1 MSVISY
7 AVQSRQKNIR
17 LRSTSGGT
25 FSEIARSF
33 IRTGG
38 CVCAAGYDEQGKV
51 VHKLINTI
59 SEIDELC
66 ESKYVQ
72 SDLNN
77 CFADVE
83 SCLSSS
89 RKVLF
94 VGTPCQVAGVKA
106 YLRNKDEKL
115 YTIDLV
121 CYGVPSPMI
130 YIEWRAEIERV
141 YKKKIAYVHFRDKSF
156 GYAAPNVKIVFKDGS
171 SAEQTF
177 LIKSYMKTFMSG
189 LNVRPSCS
197 ECAFKGIDRC
207 SDLTFGDCWHIGVFQ
222 KAMDDNL
229 GTTSVYVHSPKG
241 SMLLDMIKNQV
252 NISQI
257 DTQQEIKLDG
267 RKINESVQK
276 NPNSIIFFNDAR
288 TLPYDVLVK
297 KWVPDSKKEML
308 VTIIKRHAKN
318 LPFFKK
324 MIKKVRS
331 YFCLIFE

>member
-33 IRTGG
+33 IKTGG

-72 SDLNN
+72 SNLNN
-77 CFADVE
+77 CFAEVE

-177 LIKSYMKTFMSG
+177 LIKSYMKTFISG

-331 YFCLIFE
+331 

>member
-33 IRTGG
+33 IKTGG

-72 SDLNN
+72 SNLNN
-77 CFADVE
+77 CFAEVE

-308 VTIIKRHAKN
+308 VTIIKRHAKK

-331 YFCLIFE
+331 

>member
-276 NPNSIIFFNDAR
+276 NLNSIIFFNDAR

-331 YFCLIFE
+331 

>member
-72 SDLNN
+72 SNLNN
-77 CFADVE
+77 CFAEVE
-83 SCLSSS
+83 SYLSSS

-331 YFCLIFE
+331 

>member
-72 SDLNN
+72 SNLNN
-77 CFADVE
+77 CFAEVE

-130 YIEWRAEIERV
+130 YTEWRAEIERV

-331 YFCLIFE
+331 

>member
-33 IRTGG
+33 IKTGG

-72 SDLNN
+72 SNLNN
-77 CFADVE
+77 CFAEVE

-94 VGTPCQVAGVKA
+94 FGTPCQVAGVKA

-331 YFCLIFE
+331 

>member
-7 AVQSRQKNIR
+7 AIQSRQKNIR

-331 YFCLIFE
+331 

>member
-33 IRTGG
+33 IKTGG

-72 SDLNN
+72 SNLNS
-77 CFADVE
+77 CFAEVE

-331 YFCLIFE
+331 

>member
-33 IRTGG
+33 IKTGG

-72 SDLNN
+72 SNLNY
-77 CFADVE
+77 CFAEVE

-288 TLPYDVLVK
+288 TFPYDVLVK

-331 YFCLIFE
+331 

>member
-25 FSEIARSF
+25 FSEIAGSF

-72 SDLNN
+72 SNLNN
-77 CFADVE
+77 CFAEVE

-331 YFCLIFE
+331 

>member
-72 SDLNN
+72 SNLNN
-77 CFADVE
+77 CFAEVE

-297 KWVPDSKKEML
+297 KCVPDSKKEML

-331 YFCLIFE
+331 

>member
-83 SCLSSS
+83 NCLSSS

-331 YFCLIFE
+331 

>member
-308 VTIIKRHAKN
+308 VTIIKRRAKN

-331 YFCLIFE
+331 

>member
-38 CVCAAGYDEQGKV
+38 CVCAAGYDERGKV

-72 SDLNN
+72 SNLNN
-77 CFADVE
+77 CFAEVE

-331 YFCLIFE
+331 

>member
-33 IRTGG
+33 IKTGG

-72 SDLNN
+72 SNLNN
-77 CFADVE
+77 CFAEVE

-324 MIKKVRS
+324 RIKKVRS
-331 YFCLIFE
+331 

>member
-33 IRTGG
+33 IKTGG

-72 SDLNN
+72 SNLNN
-77 CFADVE
+77 CFAEVE

-156 GYAAPNVKIVFKDGS
+156 GYAAPNVKIVFKDSGYYREQAVNS
-171 SAEQTF
+171 RVARAIKTVFTALEVVNQGMQEKKSITLQCVDVDDLKKQAEMIRAEQ
-177 LIKSYMKTFMSG
+177 
-189 LNVRPSCS
+189 
-197 ECAFKGIDRC
+197 
-207 SDLTFGDCWHIGVFQ
+207 
-222 KAMDDNL
+222 
-229 GTTSVYVHSPKG
+229 
-241 SMLLDMIKNQV
+241 
-252 NISQI
+252 
-257 DTQQEIKLDG
+257 IKLYESYADG
-267 RKINESVQK
+267 ILTRNEYLEKKKGLGEKLADLQEKIRIEEEEQETADELDEEIRSLTKQASQK
-276 NPNSIIFFNDAR
+276 TYIGGLTKECVDAFVSMVYLYDDQTMKVEFNCE
-288 TLPYDVLVK
+288 DVIRRALEK
-297 KWVPDSKKEML
+297 YG
-308 VTIIKRHAKN
+308 A
-318 LPFFKK
+318 
-324 MIKKVRS
+324 
-331 YFCLIFE
+331 

>member
-241 SMLLDMIKNQV
+241 SMLLDMIKNRV

-331 YFCLIFE
+331 

>member
-72 SDLNN
+72 SNLNN
-77 CFADVE
+77 CFAEVE

-106 YLRNKDEKL
+106 YLRNRDEKL

-189 LNVRPSCS
+189 LNVRPSCY

-331 YFCLIFE
+331 

>member
-222 KAMDDNL
+222 KAMDDNM

-331 YFCLIFE
+331 

>member
-33 IRTGG
+33 IKTGG

-72 SDLNN
+72 SNLNN
-77 CFADVE
+77 CFAEVE

-94 VGTPCQVAGVKA
+94 VGTPYQVAGVKA

-331 YFCLIFE
+331 

>member
-33 IRTGG
+33 IKTGG

-72 SDLNN
+72 SNLNN
-77 CFADVE
+77 CFAEVE

-257 DTQQEIKLDG
+257 DAQQEIKLDG

-331 YFCLIFE
+331 

>member
-252 NISQI
+252 KISQI

-331 YFCLIFE
+331 

>member
-33 IRTGG
+33 IKTGG

-72 SDLNN
+72 SNLNN
-77 CFADVE
+77 CFAEVE

-197 ECAFKGIDRC
+197 KCAFKGIDRC

-331 YFCLIFE
+331 

>member
-77 CFADVE
+77 CFAEVE

-222 KAMDDNL
+222 KAMDDIL

-331 YFCLIFE
+331 

>member
-33 IRTGG
+33 IKTGG

-72 SDLNN
+72 SNLNN
-77 CFADVE
+77 CFAEVE

-297 KWVPDSKKEML
+297 KWIPDSKKEML

-331 YFCLIFE
+331 

>member
-33 IRTGG
+33 IKTGG

-72 SDLNN
+72 SNLNN
-77 CFADVE
+77 CFAEVE

-331 YFCLIFE
+331 

>member
-72 SDLNN
+72 SNLNN
-77 CFADVE
+77 CFAEVE

-141 YKKKIAYVHFRDKSF
+141 YKKRIAYVHFRDKSF

-331 YFCLIFE
+331 

>member
-33 IRTGG
+33 IKTGG

-72 SDLNN
+72 SNLNN
-77 CFADVE
+77 CLAEVE

-331 YFCLIFE
+331 

>member
-130 YIEWRAEIERV
+130 YIELACRNRACI
-141 YKKKIAYVHFRDKSF
+141 
-156 GYAAPNVKIVFKDGS
+156 
-171 SAEQTF
+171 
-177 LIKSYMKTFMSG
+177 
-189 LNVRPSCS
+189 
-197 ECAFKGIDRC
+197 
-207 SDLTFGDCWHIGVFQ
+207 
-222 KAMDDNL
+222 
-229 GTTSVYVHSPKG
+229 
-241 SMLLDMIKNQV
+241 
-252 NISQI
+252 
-257 DTQQEIKLDG
+257 
-267 RKINESVQK
+267 
-276 NPNSIIFFNDAR
+276 
-288 TLPYDVLVK
+288 
-297 KWVPDSKKEML
+297 
-308 VTIIKRHAKN
+308 
-318 LPFFKK
+318 
-324 MIKKVRS
+324 
-331 YFCLIFE
+331 

>member
-156 GYAAPNVKIVFKDGS
+156 GCAAPNVKIVFKDGS

-331 YFCLIFE
+331 

>member
-115 YTIDLV
+115 YTIDPV

-331 YFCLIFE
+331 

>member
-156 GYAAPNVKIVFKDGS
+156 GYAAPKVKIVFKDGS

-241 SMLLDMIKNQV
+241 SMLLDKIKNQV

-331 YFCLIFE
+331 

>member
-72 SDLNN
+72 SNLNN
-77 CFADVE
+77 CFAEVE

-130 YIEWRAEIERV
+130 YIEWRAEIERA

-331 YFCLIFE
+331 

>member
-33 IRTGG
+33 IKTGG

-72 SDLNN
+72 SNLNN
-77 CFADVE
+77 CFAEVE

-257 DTQQEIKLDG
+257 DTQQEINLDG

-331 YFCLIFE
+331 

>member
-77 CFADVE
+77 CFAEVE

-130 YIEWRAEIERV
+130 YIEWRSEIERV

-331 YFCLIFE
+331 

>member
-115 YTIDLV
+115 YTMDLV

-331 YFCLIFE
+331 

>member
-121 CYGVPSPMI
+121 CYGVLSPMI

-331 YFCLIFE
+331 